1 MNKTIRNTLTLLSV
15 LFFAPL
21 AVLQAAETSKPT
33 PAPSRNAPRVL
44 DASHPV
50 AARVADLLGRMTL
63 EEKIA
68 QLRGGWHHSL
78 GCHRKVDGKLEIAEY
93 YKKLLDDPGLGL
105 FGSPLRADPWS
116 GITLE
121 KGLSPRQAAEFIN
134 MLQQYLRDH
143 TRLGIPAF
151 VGSDGHRGH
160 HGIGATM
167 FPQLCGMGASFN
179 PALQEEVARAIA
191 AESRSQGVTIT
202 YAPNLDVLRDPRI
215 GRCDQNYGEDPW
227 HVSVMGQAAV
237 RGFQGKSLNTDHTLI
252 AMLRAYPG
260 VGDVDGGHDF
270 TGFSRG
276 PIDLHEVVLRP
287 WRDAVRAGA
296 EGIMVEMSEID
307 AVSIPGSSYY
317 LTELLRN
324 RWGFKGISMDD
335 NFAVQRLMRMRVAAD
350 AAQAS
355 AMAIKA
361 GVDLTLSDTSTKIF
375 GQGIPEALKHGLL
388 SMEDI
393 DRAVARNL
401 RLKFMLG
408 LFDNPFV
415 DPERAA
421 AVSRCDEHRK
431 LALRAARETIVLL
444 KNEGSTLPLDKKLR
458 SIAVI
463 GPNADDNWHQL
474 GDYAPTHPREHVVTV
489 LDGIRAKA
497 DKTGMK
503 VNYARG
509 CGIRDMSQDGF
520 AKALDAARR
529 SDVIVAVVGGS
540 SKLEFP
546 KPGRTRGYRS
556 PESDTGE
563 GQTRATLGLLGVQQ
577 ELLKQLK
584 ATGKPLVVVLI
595 HGRAMSVNWVAAN
608 SDATVDAWFPGE
620 AGGTAVADVLFGDYN
635 PGGKLAVSV
644 PKHVGQLPIYYYR
657 KYQGKKFVEMDDKP
671 LYPFG
676 FGLSYTTFA
685 YSNLRVQP
693 EHISKD
699 GRGAVVSVDVT
710 NTGKLAG
717 DEVVQLYIRDEISSV
732 VRPPHELKGFKRIHL
747 APDQTKRVAFEVGR
761 AELCFVNADVKWVVE
776 PGDFQVMIGRSSS
789 EIALKGKLTV
799 KAPVETNPNAD

>member
-1 MNKTIRNTLTLLSV
+1 MNKAIIGVLTILTALLFASV
-15 LFFAPL
+15 AT
-21 AVLQAAETSKPT
+21 LQAAEPPKSTA
-33 PAPSRNAPRVL
+33 APSRKAQRVL

-50 AARVADLLGRMTL
+50 DARVADLLRRMTL

-78 GCHRKVDGKLEIAEY
+78 GCHRKVDGKLEIADY
-93 YKKLLDDPGLGL
+93 YKKILDEPGLGL

-121 KGLSPRQAAEFIN
+121 KGLSPREAAEFVN

-151 VGSDGHRGH
+151 IGNDGHRGH

-167 FPQLCGMGASFN
+167 FPQLCGMGATFN

-191 AESRSQGVTIT
+191 AESRSQGQTIT
-202 YAPNLDVLRDPRI
+202 YAPNLDVLRDPRF

-227 HVSVMGQAAV
+227 HVSLMGQAAV

-276 PIDLHEVVLRP
+276 PIDLNEVVLRP
-287 WRDAVRAGA
+287 WRDAVLAGA

-335 NFAVQRLMRMRVAAD
+335 NFAVARLMRMKVAAD
-350 AAQAS
+350 ATEAS
-355 AMAIKA
+355 AMAIKD
-361 GVDLTLSDTSTKIF
+361 GVDLTLSDTSTQILSR
-375 GQGIPEALKHGLL
+375 GLPEALKQGLI
-388 SMEDI
+388 SIEDI

-415 DPERAA
+415 DPDRAA
-421 AVSRCDEHRK
+421 AVSRCDAHLK
-431 LALRAARETIVLL
+431 LAQRAARESIVLL
-444 KNEGSTLPLDKKLR
+444 KNEQSTLPLDKKLR
-458 SIAVI
+458 SVAVI
-463 GPNADDNWHQL
+463 GPSADDNWHQL

-497 DKTGMK
+497 DKLGMK
-503 VNYARG
+503 VHYARG
-509 CGIRDMSQDGF
+509 CGIRDMSREGF
-520 AKALDAARR
+520 AKAIDAARR

-540 SKLEFP
+540 SKIEFP

-577 ELLKQLK
+577 DLLKELK
-584 ATGKPLVVVLI
+584 ATGKPLIVVLI

-608 SDATVDAWFPGE
+608 SDAVVDAWFPGE
-620 AGGTAVADVLFGDYN
+620 AGGTAIADVLFGEYN
-635 PGGKLAVSV
+635 PGGRLAVSV
-644 PKHVGQLPIYYYR
+644 PKHVGQLPVYYYR

-685 YSNLRVQP
+685 YSDLRVEP
-693 EHISKD
+693 EQIAKG
-699 GRGAVVSVDVT
+699 GRAVVSVDVT
-710 NTGKLAG
+710 NTGKMAG
-717 DEVVQLYIRDEISSV
+717 DEVVQLYIRDQICSV
-732 VRPPHELKGFKRIHL
+732 VRPPRELKGFKRIHL
-747 APDQTKRVAFEVGR
+747 TPGQTKRVSFEVGD
-761 AELCFVNADVKWVVE
+761 AELCFVGADAKWVVE
-776 PGDFQVMIGRSSS
+776 PGDFDVMIGRDSSD
-789 EIALKGKLTV
+789 IAIKGTLTV
-799 KAPVETNPNAD
+799 KASSETTPKGE